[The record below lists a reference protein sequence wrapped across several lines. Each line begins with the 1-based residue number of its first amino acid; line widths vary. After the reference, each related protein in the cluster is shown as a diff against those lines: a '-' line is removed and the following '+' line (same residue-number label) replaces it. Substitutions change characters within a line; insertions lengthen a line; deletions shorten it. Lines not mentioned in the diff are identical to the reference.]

1 MLTWT
6 SRLLC
11 PSGHATA
18 PGTRCSAAATTQN
31 GSPPGERRVS
41 QPVVFGD
48 EGCAQVERP
57 CHGLVGVR
65 GLEVEVHAR
74 HCVHLLQ
81 MHVRGAVRRL
91 EAAQLRM
98 SVPGRPEGPVER
110 QLPEGSAGG
119 VLVLGD
125 VDDGMDPAHA
135 FRVTRAGPAYAG
147 RVTAGSGRP
156 LRIAIVDDYEIVV
169 AGIAA
174 LLAPYEDRVRVVELD
189 TTKHPHRDDLD
200 VILLD
205 TFGHPHEVDIDE
217 LTSHGARLVVFS
229 WNLEPERI
237 AGAIAQGASGY
248 LAKSTDAAGIVS
260 ALERVHAGELVVPPL
275 AAESCSDATVGWP
288 GREHG
293 FSHREAEVMALIA
306 QGLTNQ
312 EIAAR
317 LYLSINSVK
326 TYVRTAYRKIDV
338 TRRSQAVAWALSH
351 GFIAEPSQDRVDSAR
366 VGR

>member
-1 MLTWT
+1 
-6 SRLLC
+6 
-11 PSGHATA
+11 
-18 PGTRCSAAATTQN
+18 
-31 GSPPGERRVS
+31 
-41 QPVVFGD
+41 
-48 EGCAQVERP
+48 
-57 CHGLVGVR
+57 
-65 GLEVEVHAR
+65 
-74 HCVHLLQ
+74 
-81 MHVRGAVRRL
+81 
-91 EAAQLRM
+91 
-98 SVPGRPEGPVER
+98 
-110 QLPEGSAGG
+110 
-119 VLVLGD
+119 
-125 VDDGMDPAHA
+125 
-135 FRVTRAGPAYAG
+135 
-147 RVTAGSGRP
+147 VTAGSGCP

-189 TTKHPHRDDLD
+189 TTKQPQRDDLD
-200 VILLD
+200 IILLD
-205 TFGHPHEVDIDE
+205 TFGHTHDHEVDIDE
-217 LTSHGARLVVFS
+217 LTSHGSRLVVFS

-248 LAKSTDAAGIVS
+248 LAKSTGAAGIVA

-275 AAESCSDATVGWP
+275 AAEVSSAPTVGWP

-312 EIAAR
+312 EIAGR

-338 TRRSQAVAWALSH
+338 TRRSQAVAWALNH
-351 GFIAEPSQDRVDSAR
+351 GFIAEPSPDHADSAR